1 MANTLMLPH
10 YKAKQISVNRR
21 RHYEV
26 EGQRLPGVTT
36 ILSATKPWEAKER
49 LWRWRERVGTEEANR
64 ITTKASRA
72 GTKIHK
78 VIKAYLRQ
86 EEWTLPEGTEG
97 FWASIEPV
105 LKNIEDVLLVEGA
118 VWHPL
123 KFAGYPDALMVYD
136 GQLLVCDWKTARR
149 PKQADWIEDYFLQV
163 AAYCWAVN
171 WVYRDYDIK
180 VERAMVA
187 IALEDT
193 PAQLFTLTPDKL
205 DQHWGQFQQRLRQYY
220 RLKLP

>member
-1 MANTLMLPH
+1 MLPH
-10 YKAKQISVNRR
+10 YKAKQVSVNRR

-26 EGQRLPGVTT
+26 EGQKLPGVTT
-36 ILSATKPWEAKER
+36 ILSATKSRADKER
-49 LWRWRERVGTEEANR
+49 LWRWRERVGPAAANQ
-64 ITTKASRA
+64 ITAKASRS

-86 EEWTLPEGTEG
+86 EDWTLPEGTEG
-97 FWASIEPV
+97 FWASIEPI
-105 LKNIEDVLLVEGA
+105 LANIDDILLVEGA

-123 KFAGYPDALMVYD
+123 KFAGYPDALIVYD

-149 PKQADWIEDYFLQV
+149 PKQAEWIEDYFLQV
-163 AAYCWAVN
+163 AAYGWAIN
-171 WVYRDYDIK
+171 WVYRDYGIK

-187 IALEDT
+187 IALEDM
-193 PAQLFTLTPDKL
+193 PAQLFTLDPDKL
-205 DQHWGQFQQRLRQYY
+205 DQHWGQFQQRLRRYN

>member
-1 MANTLMLPH
+1 MLPH
-10 YKAKQISVNRR
+10 YKAKQVSVNRR

-26 EGQRLPGVTT
+26 NGQRLPGVTT
-36 ILSATKPWEAKER
+36 ILSATKPWEDKER

-64 ITTKASRA
+64 ITAKSSRA
-72 GTKIHK
+72 GTKIHR

-86 EEWTLPEGTEG
+86 EEWALPEGTAG

-105 LKNIEDVLLVEGA
+105 LQGIEEVLLVEGA

-123 KFAGYPDALMVYD
+123 KFAGFPDALMVYD
-136 GQLLVCDWKTARR
+136 GQLVVCDWKTARH
-149 PKQADWIEDYFLQV
+149 PKQVEWMGDYFLQV

-171 WVYRDYDIK
+171 WVYRDHDIK

-205 DQHWGQFQQRLRQYY
+205 DQYWGQFQQRLRQYY

>member
-1 MANTLMLPH
+1 MLPH
-10 YKAKQISVNRR
+10 FKAKQVSVNRR

-36 ILSATKPWEAKER
+36 ILSATKPPEAKER
-49 LWRWRERVGTEEANR
+49 LWRWRERVGPEEANR
-64 ITTKASRA
+64 ITAKASRA

-105 LKNIEDVLLVEGA
+105 LNNIDDVLLVEGA

-123 KFAGYPDALMVYD
+123 KFAGYPDALIVYND
-136 GQLLVCDWKTARR
+136 QLLVCDWKTARR
-149 PKQADWIEDYFLQV
+149 PKQAEWIEDYFLQV

-171 WVYRDYDIK
+171 WVYRDYDIR
-180 VERAMVA
+180 VEQAMVA
-187 IALEDT
+187 IALEDI
-193 PAQLFTLTPDKL
+193 PAQLFTLTPEQL
-205 DQHWGQFQQRLRQYY
+205 DQHWGAFQKRLRQYY
-220 RLKLP
+220 SQPWRG